1 MGPMPKKKSLTLQR
15 VLVLLL
21 AYIMLAVCG
30 GVAASV
36 LFVPGVI
43 GANKAAKAVIP
54 SLKVENVDF
63 DVTSLPQKSTMYAR
77 DGSTVIATFYNQNRI
92 VVPLKKI
99 SKTMQQAVVA
109 REDRRF
115 WTHAGV
121 DVQGVMRAFVQTY
134 LVKGSQQ
141 GGSSLTQQYVKNVLL
156 MQAIEDDDSIAQY
169 HATEDTI
176 ARKIREMLISVQ
188 MEKKYSK
195 AEILQG
201 YLNIAQFGNNLYGV
215 ETAAQRYFSV
225 SAADLNVVQ
234 SATIAAITK
243 NPSLYDPL
251 VEENQKESENQRNIV
266 LKLMLQEGYI
276 TQKQYTEAVNT
287 PLKDTLKAQDV
298 NVGCQDTGDYAY
310 FCDFVVHRIQNSE
323 EFGKTRAE
331 RNKLLQEGG
340 LKIVTTLDVE
350 ANSTMMETARNTIPP
365 DDPSGME
372 IAMAAVKPG
381 TGEVLSFGLNRYYD
395 ATPAA
400 ANDPTRTSQN
410 YAVDLADGGGS
421 GWTIGSSW
429 KPINLIAWMEAG
441 HSINDNLQT
450 STSYP
455 TTDFACSNYS
465 GGADSWNVSNA
476 MGAGTVNPESPF
488 LGLVRSHNTT
498 QASMGA
504 ILKLCKVAD
513 TATEL
518 GYHDAATGETID
530 KTQVYTPSM
539 MIGSVNVSPLTMA
552 SIFAVYASNGVQCN
566 PIAISKVTDKDG
578 NDLKVPSANCHQAVD
593 KDIIQTL
600 AYTLNQG
607 TVRPDGAG
615 WSFRLADGRKSF
627 GKTGTSEDLAVSGGS
642 FIPNQIAA
650 FAVVGDAQNPYT
662 NRISNIAINGRY
674 NSYWDG
680 STIAAPAVT
689 NFFNSYISKKK
700 IPIDNDYGQPVSKY
714 TTTGKYLGIGGRTFS
729 VPQTTTN
736 GNSQSQTTTNGQSQS
751 QSQSQNTGQNNT
763 QTQGTNSERPND
775 GQ

>member
-1 MGPMPKKKSLTLQR
+1 MPKKKSLTLQR

-276 TQKQYTEAVNT
+276 TQDQYTEAVNT
-287 PLKDTLKAQDV
+287 PLKDTLKVQDV

-615 WSFRLADGRKSF
+615 WSFRLADGRKPF

-680 STIAAPAVT
+680 STIAGPAVT
-689 NFFNSYISKKK
+689 DFFNSYISKKK

-729 VPQTTTN
+729 APQTTTN
-736 GNSQSQTTTNGQSQS
+736 GNSQSQSNNN

-763 QTQGTNSERPND
+763 QTQGH
-775 GQ
+775 

>member
-36 LFVPGVI
+36 LFVPGVV

-381 TGEVLSFGLNRYYD
+381 TGEVLGFGLNRYYD

-400 ANDPTRTSQN
+400 ANDPTKTSQN

-763 QTQGTNSERPND
+763 QTQGTNSERSND

>member
-1 MGPMPKKKSLTLQR
+1 MPKKKSLTLQR

-287 PLKDTLKAQDV
+287 PLKDTLKVQDV

-763 QTQGTNSERPND
+763 QTQGTNSEQSND

>member
-243 NPSLYDPL
+243 NPSQYDPL

-287 PLKDTLKAQDV
+287 PLKDTLKVQAV

-381 TGEVLSFGLNRYYD
+381 TGEVLGFGLNRHYD

-400 ANDPTRTSQN
+400 ANDPTKTSQN
-410 YAVDLADGGGS
+410 YAVDLVDGGGS
-421 GWTIGSSW
+421 GWTIGSTW

-530 KTQVYTPSM
+530 KTPVYTPSM

-566 PIAISKVTDKDG
+566 PIAINKVTGRDG
-578 NDLKVPSANCHQAVD
+578 KEFKVPSANCHQAVD

-615 WSFRLADGRKSF
+615 WSFRLADGRKPF

-680 STIAAPAVT
+680 STIAGPAVT

-736 GNSQSQTTTNGQSQS
+736 GNSQSQSNNN

-763 QTQGTNSERPND
+763 QTQGTNSERSND

>member
-1 MGPMPKKKSLTLQR
+1 MPKKKSLTLQR

-36 LFVPGVI
+36 LFVPGVV
-43 GANKAAKAVIP
+43 GANKTAKAVIP

-243 NPSLYDPL
+243 NPSQYDPL

-276 TQKQYTEAVNT
+276 TQDQYTEAVNT
-287 PLKDTLKAQDV
+287 PLKDTLKVQDV

-615 WSFRLADGRKSF
+615 WSFRLADGRKPF

-680 STIAAPAVT
+680 STIAGPAVT
-689 NFFNSYISKKK
+689 DFFNSYISKKK

-729 VPQTTTN
+729 APQTTTN
-736 GNSQSQTTTNGQSQS
+736 GNSQSQSNNN

-763 QTQGTNSERPND
+763 QTQGH
-775 GQ
+775 